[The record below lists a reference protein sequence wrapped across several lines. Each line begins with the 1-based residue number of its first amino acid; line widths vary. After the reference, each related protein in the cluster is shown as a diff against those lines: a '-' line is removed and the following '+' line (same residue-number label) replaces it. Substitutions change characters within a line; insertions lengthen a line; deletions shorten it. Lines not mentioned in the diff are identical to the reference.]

1 MALSQKSKIFNIKAI
16 SGNRLV
22 FSSCKIY
29 LECYI
34 WTVRGSLMYHFD
46 VVYFFHIIC
55 RLFTHT
61 VSSDLTSGERPVSVD
76 TFIQSISRKRDKIG
90 Q

>member
-1 MALSQKSKIFNIKAI
+1 
-16 SGNRLV
+16 
-22 FSSCKIY
+22 
-29 LECYI
+29 
-34 WTVRGSLMYHFD
+34 MYHFD

-61 VSSDLTSGERPVSVD
+61 VSSDLTSGERPGSVD